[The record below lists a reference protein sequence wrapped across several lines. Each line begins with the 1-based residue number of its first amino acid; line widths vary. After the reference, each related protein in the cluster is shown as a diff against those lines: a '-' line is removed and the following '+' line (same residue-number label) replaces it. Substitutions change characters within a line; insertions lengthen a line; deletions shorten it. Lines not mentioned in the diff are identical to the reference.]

1 MRFYFRKFQL
11 IFKEK
16 FTVYSEQEDEK
27 NNHSKLIN
35 IYSSTPRNVSRIQL
49 VLESGH
55 ETCFMLKILVL
66 YNKYVYLLSVVD
78 ILKLYRY
85 FI

>member
-1 MRFYFRKFQL
+1 MRFYFPKFQL
-11 IFKEK
+11 ILKDR
-16 FTVYSEQEDEK
+16 FTVYSELEDKK

-35 IYSSTPRNVSRIQL
+35 DYSSAPRNVSGIQL

-55 ETCFMLKILVL
+55 GTCFMIKMLVS

-78 ILKLYRY
+78 ILKLYLY

>member
-1 MRFYFRKFQL
+1 MRFYFQKFQL
-11 IFKEK
+11 IFKER
-16 FTVYSEQEDEK
+16 FTVYSEQEDKK

-35 IYSSTPRNVSRIQL
+35 VYSSAPRNVSGIQL
-49 VLESGH
+49 LLESGH

-66 YNKYVYLLSVVD
+66 YNKYVYLLSVID
-78 ILKLYRY
+78 ISKLYRY

>member
-11 IFKEK
+11 IFKER
-16 FTVYSEQEDEK
+16 FTVYPGQEDK
-27 NNHSKLIN
+27 MNNHSKLVN

-49 VLESGH
+49 VLESKH
-55 ETCFMLKILVL
+55 ETCFMLKIFVL
-66 YNKYVYLLSVVD
+66 YHKYVYILSVVD

-85 FI
+85 FT